1 MRKVLF
7 LFMMVFCL
15 VSVIQAQKITRPEKL
30 RTTELGNQKLFVAD
44 SVFVLVV
51 KSSVKDISI
60 VLGNKEQALRILRFL
75 YTADVRSGDI
85 IEIENENKDV
95 CKYNGLKQYEFFS
108 AGRQYTGQIAKRY
121 LKGYIEAVENY
132 GKQ

>member
-7 LFMMVFCL
+7 LFMMVFFM
-15 VSVIQAQKITRPEKL
+15 VSAIQAQKITRPEKL

-60 VLGNKEQALRILRFL
+60 VLGKKVQALRILRFL

-95 CKYNGLKQYEFFS
+95 CKYNGLNQYEFFS

-121 LKGYIEAVENY
+121 LKGYIEAIEKY
-132 GKQ
+132 GTE